1 MRKLF
6 ILLAF
11 GVTLTLNLSSCGS
24 DSDDENDNSNP
35 ATKGEWYTEGF
46 ATYEDFREID
56 EAIANHE
63 LLSSRY
69 NGDFYA
75 EVDNFFDENDRYDTD
90 DWKWGHLRFKPY
102 KGVQTHIWHIID
114 NNLIENFYVYL
125 YQADVDIKPK
135 YHIFNAGRL
144 GKLCYIAEGNPTVNT
159 YIEYDGKLIL
169 DNGTI
174 LIRTGNDIIQSGNSE
189 PCKRFTPAF

>member
-6 ILLAF
+6 ILLTF

-63 LLSSRY
+63 KLSRY
-69 NGDFYA
+69 WGDFYA
-75 EVDNFFDENDRYDTD
+75 EVDNFFDENDRYDTY
-90 DWKWGHLRFKPY
+90 DWKWGSLMYKPDNSW
-102 KGVQTHIWHIID
+102 VTVWHITD
-114 NNLIENFYVYL
+114 KNTIENFTVYL
-125 YQADVDIKPK
+125 YKADVDIKPK

-144 GKLCYIAEGNPTVNT
+144 GKLCYIAEENPTVNT
-159 YIEYDGKLIL
+159 YIEHDGKIIL
-169 DNGTI
+169 DNGI
-174 LIRTGNDIIQSGNSE
+174 IFIRTGNDIIRSGESK
-189 PCKRFTPAF
+189 PYKRFTPIF